1 MSNYFKLQ
9 IKVKK
14 LNSGTFDDSKTGKSI
29 EYFQLLEDGGIVE
42 PKFRLKKEM
51 YEKLVK
57 DKVEGK
63 DIFIYLDRKVSANDG
78 KLVNYVGDIIQAY
91 DLND

>member
-14 LNSGTFDDSKTGKSI
+14 LNDGEFEDQKTGKTI
-29 EYFQLLEDGGIVE
+29 EYFQVIEDGGIVE

-63 DIFIYLDRKVSANDG
+63 EIFIYLERKISANDG